1 MNAMEKLKNID
12 LALEDI
18 KAGKMVIVTDDEQRE
33 NEGDFI
39 IPADKATSDDIN
51 FMMKYGRGLICVAIT
66 PERSEE
72 LKLDPMVS

>member
-51 FMMKYGRGLICVAIT
+51 FMMK
-66 PERSEE
+66 
-72 LKLDPMVS
+72 